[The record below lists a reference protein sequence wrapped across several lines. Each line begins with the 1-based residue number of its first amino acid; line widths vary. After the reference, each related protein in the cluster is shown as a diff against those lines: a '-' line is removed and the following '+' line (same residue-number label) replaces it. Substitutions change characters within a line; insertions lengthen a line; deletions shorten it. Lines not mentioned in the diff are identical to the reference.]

1 MKKAIALVIC
11 ALVCALF
18 VGCCTLGIECSS
30 GPTATIAAVTSVGGI
45 LQAWVGATVDGMAV
59 ADGSTGYTCQ
69 PGSPGC
75 VLSVQGQT
83 DSKGFYAFQSNAIP
97 GDWQIGIEADSN
109 CATGAATQIYYL
121 GVSTT
126 SDAQKIVCGNISGG
140 SATASPADCTQ
151 VVNNSGGQISTNCP
165 ATVTLTLNTPGL
177 PTSQAL
183 NVSDYNDA
191 GTQEYSY
198 AGNASS
204 TTTITVPVPKVAG
217 DSVLVIYNPQ
227 TEEVIGAAL
236 FTLNVTIYNPC
247 GNERSCG

>member
-1 MKKAIALVIC
+1 MQE
-11 ALVCALF
+11 
-18 VGCCTLGIECSS
+18 GCISIDAYR
-30 GPTATIAAVTSVGGI
+30 P
-45 LQAWVGATVDGMAV
+45 MH
-59 ADGSTGYTCQ
+59 
-69 PGSPGC
+69 
-75 VLSVQGQT
+75 
-83 DSKGFYAFQSNAIP
+83 
-97 GDWQIGIEADSN
+97 
-109 CATGAATQIYYL
+109 
-121 GVSTT
+121 VSM
-126 SDAQKIVCGNISGG
+126 
-140 SATASPADCTQ
+140 
-151 VVNNSGGQISTNCP
+151 
-165 ATVTLTLNTPGL
+165 LTLDTPGL

-247 GNERSCG
+247 GTERSC

>member
-1 MKKAIALVIC
+1 MKKALGITISLIC
-11 ALVCALF
+11 F
-18 VGCCTLGIECSS
+18 VFAGCCILTNTCSSGGLPTGWIFARTMVGGVYQPWAGATVQASAVPDTPNGYSCTPFTNGCILSIPGTTDPTGHFSIASNAVPGEWQIGIQADSECSS
-30 GPTATIAAVTSVGGI
+30 GASDVLTI
-45 LQAWVGATVDGMAV
+45 
-59 ADGSTGYTCQ
+59 
-69 PGSPGC
+69 
-75 VLSVQGQT
+75 
-83 DSKGFYAFQSNAIP
+83 
-97 GDWQIGIEADSN
+97 
-109 CATGAATQIYYL
+109 
-121 GVSTT
+121 GVSTENG
-126 SDAQKIVCGNISGG
+126 AQLIPCGNITGG
-140 SATASPADCTQ
+140 SATASPASCTQ